1 MAFEQF
7 KEECGSEINRIFKE
21 NKSILLAR
29 RKRSSTVA
37 RRINIIKQEIE
48 DIKKALEAQR
58 QERSQQGKSLR
69 GEWPVR
75 TWQERELL
83 VSELFWLWDHYTPL
97 LLAILYALGLQL
109 ALWFA
114 T

>member
-37 RRINIIKQEIE
+37 RRINTIKQEME

-58 QERSQQGKSLR
+58 QERSQQGKSLHA
-69 GEWPVR
+69 EWPVR

-83 VSELFWLWDHYTPL
+83 VSEQFQWWDHNTPL
-97 LLAILYALGLQL
+97 LLAILYALAVQR
-109 ALWFA
+109 ALWLA